1 MCEKFSEVGF
11 WTQPPTSL
19 DSTLSL
25 GPHIRLLGVYKWRKD
40 EAKAAVAVFLLKI
53 LRGME
58 WPTSYWSSAVGCF
71 GKGRTYSATLGWI
84 AICLSA
90 HVAVD
95 VGSGGMLWW
104 VGRVYLTRW
113 HSMAVGI
120 KFEIHSNCVPHSNRM
135 TMASVGTYHRRTLD
149 W

>member
-1 MCEKFSEVGF
+1 MFINLYIPNVRKVFGSRFLDAATNE
-11 WTQPPTSL
+11 PRL
-19 DSTLSL
+19 DSLLAHTYV
-25 GPHIRLLGVYKWRKD
+25 RLLGVYKWRKD
-40 EAKAAVAVFLLKI
+40 EAKASAVAVFLLKI
-53 LRGME
+53 LKGME
-58 WPTSYWSSAVGCF
+58 WPTSYWSGAVGCF

-120 KFEIHSNCVPHSNRM
+120 KFEIHSNCVPHSNRTT
-135 TMASVGTYHRRTLD
+135 TMAS
-149 W
+149 